1 MKLTDCLD
9 RLEELT
15 EQLLAKEL
23 LGTRENAGNY
33 VDYVQDCALPMWM
46 KTKSSKV
53 LFVNQAFTKLFNQTL
68 DDYQL
73 SEEEL
78 VTVLEYKRNDRS
90 VFSSGVASFFVE
102 DSPKGKLLVY
112 KWPFFNEQGDLLGL
126 GALAIPNFG

>member
-1 MKLTDCLD
+1 MSDCIG
-9 RLEELT
+9 RLGELT

-23 LGTRENAGNY
+23 LVTRENAGNY

-53 LFVNQAFTKLFNQTL
+53 LFVNHAFTKVFNQTI
-68 DDYQL
+68 DDYQHNEDTPV
-73 SEEEL
+73 SI
-78 VTVLEYKRNDRS
+78 TDYKRNDRT

-102 DSPKGKLLVY
+102 DSPSGRVLVY